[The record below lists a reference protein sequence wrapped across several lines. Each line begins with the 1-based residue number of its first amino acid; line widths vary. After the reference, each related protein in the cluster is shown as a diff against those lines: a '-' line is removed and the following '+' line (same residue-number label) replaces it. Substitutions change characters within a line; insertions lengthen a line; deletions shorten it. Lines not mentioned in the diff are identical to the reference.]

1 MSLRLLTVGFLGTL
15 AALGCIRVSD
25 QPNVVEDPRAAS
37 VVLPASVPRK
47 GADPARVTVI
57 EFGDFQCP
65 YCGNVQPTIRKVF
78 EKYPDS
84 VALAFVNDPL
94 SFHEHALP
102 CAKAF
107 LAAARQG
114 QAWAMHDQMFA
125 HQSALSDA
133 DLDSYAAAIGLDLAQ
148 FDADRASQE
157 IADQV
162 TEQVNLATSLDI
174 EATPTFLIGGYRI
187 EGAQPFSAFSETI
200 DKILAAPPPDAG
212 PPADAG
218 P

>member
-1 MSLRLLTVGFLGTL
+1 ML
-15 AALGCIRVSD
+15 ASALGCVRVSD
-25 QPNVVEDPRAAS
+25 QPNVVEDPKAAS
-37 VVLPASVPRK
+37 VVLPGSVPRK
-47 GADPARVTVI
+47 GPQTARVTVI
-57 EFGDFQCP
+57 EVGDFQCP
-65 YCGNVQPTIRKVF
+65 YCGSVQPTVRRVM
-78 EKYPDS
+78 EQYPQD
-84 VALAFVNDPL
+84 VALAFVSFPL
-94 SFHEHALP
+94 SFHEHALA
-102 CAKAF
+102 CAQAF

-162 TEQVNLATSLDI
+162 TEQKALAQSLGIDS
-174 EATPTFLIGGYRI
+174 TPTFLIGRYRI
-187 EGAQPFSAFSETI
+187 VGAQPLSAFVETI
-200 DKILAAPPPDAG
+200 DKVLAGA
-212 PPADAG
+212 PADAG